1 MNRQSSSVPAFRV
14 SSEIYEVSQ
23 HKQLMMTLPAS
34 LPASTPS
41 DYPGLGMMKS
51 AKSP

>member
-1 MNRQSSSVPAFRV
+1 MSSD
-14 SSEIYEVSQ
+14 IYEVSQ